1 MSNPNLVGIK
11 QLKMMIKT
19 SIPEKDEFIEFTSD
33 LLKIKSKGKP
43 FSKYPFFSETHL
55 YPKIKLQ
62 NYTYERVVEFF
73 FNKDVFQKIIR
84 NKTRKNIP
92 NAIIKSPNEIK
103 LENFE
108 LTLQLLFPTYFPLVN
123 NIDNSVEYIIPN
135 KKLFTLK
142 GSNTLNALPV
152 RFNPKF
158 SYLTIGP
165 EKYTITK
172 TIWKNDVMNHP
183 VYSEILQIYKQFDNW
198 QSDSSANVFKDSS
211 FEEKNMN
218 NILSYVFDAVQKSN
232 EDPLFKPMYLDAD
245 KAPYNRKNT
254 REDENLLS
262 IQEFDNAVN
271 EIMQKNENILKTEK
285 DENKQNYN
293 ALFTELDTFV
303 KDPSNI
309 FVLNTYNTIDFYD
322 VKQNFTIKE
331 SKLISEAIIYTI
343 ENFYDDIN
351 SMDVKLLEKEENVL
365 KGILD
370 KINKN
375 QDVDIKNKLATIVDG
390 ILDIFYKIMENNREI
405 NNSKRQKNK
414 SNSGNDFYIYF
425 SKVLTE
431 TEKNTKKNELIAKD
445 YNYKLKL
452 INLLGK
458 LILTKS
464 THNISPD
471 FLKLISYL
479 KTKIKDFNTNR
490 NINDF
495 IHDLNIKFLSD
506 SKLKDES
513 EKIKNLYVEFY
524 NLALVINDLKGRKI
538 DNNIWKDVVFK
549 MTNGTLQKDEF
560 NKKIWEPIQDCY
572 NLETNDANIDNTNPK
587 KEKSECNSDVINV
600 GFDIIPTKSKDEKES
615 KGTRKANI
623 QTIEIYLQMD
633 LIEGEINESN
643 MDKIKCSYDDEFLGS
658 MFRDLTNTSKQI
670 NNFPSQQVFFSA
682 KKLLNES
689 SDNAIIQHNTNVKKK
704 PQNKTKKGG
713 RYLKIHKT
721 KKNIIIF

>member
-19 SIPEKDEFIEFTSD
+19 SIPEKDEYIEFTSD

-55 YPKIKLQ
+55 YPKVKLQ
-62 NYTYERVVEFF
+62 NYTYPRVVEFF
-73 FNKDVFQKIIR
+73 FNKEMFQKILR

-92 NAIIKSPNEIK
+92 NAIVKSPNEIK

-108 LTLQLLFPTYFPLVN
+108 LTLQLLFPTYFPLVE
-123 NIDNSVEYIIPN
+123 NIDNSVEYIIPT

-142 GSNTLNALPV
+142 GSNTLNALPR
-152 RFNPKF
+152 RFNQKF
-158 SYLTIGP
+158 SYLTIGS
-165 EKYTITK
+165 EIYTITK

-198 QSDSSANVFKDSS
+198 QSDPSANVFKDSS

-232 EDPLFKPMYLDAD
+232 EDPLFKPMYPDAD

-293 ALFTELDTFV
+293 ALFTELDIFV
-303 KDPSNI
+303 KDPSNN
-309 FVLNTYNTIDFYD
+309 FFLKTYNNIDFYD
-322 VKQNFTIKE
+322 VKQNFTKKE
-331 SKLISEAIIYTI
+331 SELISKAITYTI
-343 ENFYDDIN
+343 KNFYDDIN
-351 SMDVKLLEKEENVL
+351 SMDAKLLEKEENVL

-370 KINKN
+370 KIQNN
-375 QDVDIKNKLATIVDG
+375 DHSEIKTTLSTIVDG
-390 ILDIFYKIMENNREI
+390 IIDVFYKIMENNREI
-405 NNSKRQKNK
+405 NNLKRQKNK

-425 SKVLTE
+425 SKVLP
-431 TEKNTKKNELIAKD
+431 EKKEDIKIKLIAKD
-445 YNYKLKL
+445 YKYKLKL

-479 KTKIKDFNTNR
+479 KTKINDFNTNR
-490 NINDF
+490 KINDF
-495 IHDLNIKFLSD
+495 INDLNIKFLSD
-506 SKLKDES
+506 PKLKEES

-538 DNNIWKDVVFK
+538 DNNIWKDVIYK
-549 MTNGTLQKDEF
+549 MTNGTLEKDEF
-560 NKKIWEPIQDCY
+560 NNKIWEPIQNCY
-572 NLETNDANIDNTNPK
+572 NIETNDNNE
-587 KEKSECNSDVINV
+587 KEKEKAPCNADAISV
-600 GFDIIPTKSKDEKES
+600 GFDIIPTKSGENKES

-623 QTIEIYLQMD
+623 QNVEIFLQMD
-633 LIEGEINESN
+633 LIEGKIDETN
-643 MDKIKCSYDDEFLGS
+643 MDKIKCAYDDEFLGN
-658 MFRDLTNTSKQI
+658 MYRELTNTSEQI
-670 NNFPSQQVFFSA
+670 NNFPTQQVFFSA
-682 KKLLNES
+682 KNLLNENK
-689 SDNAIIQHNTNVKKK
+689 DNTNSQKN

-713 RYLKIHKT
+713 YLKMHKT
-721 KKNIIIF
+721 KKNIGI